1 MMPVSV
7 VIVDDHKI
15 FRDGFKLLLKQFPFV
30 QLIGEASN
38 GHEFLELI
46 ENLKPDIVFMDINMP
61 RLNGIEAA
69 RLALEINPE
78 MKIIALTTFPD
89 EEYVEQ
95 MLMAGVEGYMLKNSE
110 IEEFEKAIKKIYKGG
125 NYFSGEILAILSRNI
140 SRSRQLA
147 DLKGNLP
154 DFSPR
159 EKEIL
164 HLLCHGYNNKQIS
177 ELIHLNTKTIEKYK
191 SILFRKTNCMNTVNL
206 VIYAFKNQ
214 LADPNRIL

>member
-15 FRDGFKLLLKQFPFV
+15 FRDGFKLLLRQFPFV

-46 ENLKPDIVFMDINMP
+46 ETLKPDIVFMDINMP

-110 IEEFEKAIKKIYKGG
+110 IEGFEKAIKKIHKGG
-125 NYFSGEILAILSRNI
+125 NYFSEEILAILSRNI

-147 DLKGNLP
+147 DLRGNLP
-154 DFSPR
+154 DFSAR

-164 HLLCHGYNNKQIS
+164 HLLCRGYNNKQIS

-214 LADPNRIL
+214 LIDPN